1 MDIFYIVVLTIAV
14 FLLILVLTSLGLVMT
29 ARNNTAPFPPSK
41 NTCPDYW
48 EVTYDDT
55 DTDRKKPKCK
65 VPTTINKGNL
75 TPGIL
80 SGSTTKGFNAG
91 VIDFENADW
100 GNFPGKTKQ
109 CAIRDWA
116 VTNEIVWDGVS
127 NFNGC

>member
-41 NTCPDYW
+41 NTCPDFW
-48 EVTYDDT
+48 DVVYDEAT
-55 DTDRKKPKCK
+55 DAEHKHPKCK
-65 VPTTINKGNL
+65 VPSNGV
-75 TPGIL
+75 
-80 SGSTTKGFNAG
+80 NAG
-91 VIDFENADW
+91 KVTLSTSNTRGYNAGEIDFDHSDW
-100 GNFPGKTKQ
+100 GNVPGKTKQ
-109 CAIRDWA
+109 CAIHDWA